1 MSLIEQALRRAAAKQ
16 AGGQTVRRAPGSETT
31 RPVAASLQPASQP
44 SRAFRSVTLDAAAL
58 QQNHVLPS
66 LPDVAAQRAYKVLRT
81 RVLQRMSAENWRS
94 VAVTGSAA
102 GEGKTLTA
110 VNLAIA
116 LAQDMNTSA
125 FLVDLDLQRPR
136 VAQCLGMTTDKG
148 LSDYLQEQAS
158 IEDVIYDPGIPRL
171 AVIPNTKA
179 LQQSSE
185 LLSSPRMLTL
195 LQTLLAEV
203 PKRIIVCDLPP
214 LLMSDDVL
222 AVAPHVDS
230 VLMVVAQGQ
239 TARSTLES
247 AKDTLA
253 TMNLL
258 GVVLNRSPE
267 RDDSPYYY

>member
-16 AGGQTVRRAPGSETT
+16 AGAQTT
-31 RPVAASLQPASQP
+31 RRTPTTDTMAVVSPTTAAAGPV
-44 SRAFRSVTLDAAAL
+44 RTFRSAAL
-58 QQNHVLPS
+58 DTATLELNHVLPK

-81 RVLQRMSAENWRS
+81 RVLQRMGAENWRS
-94 VAVTGSAA
+94 VAVTGTAA

-116 LAQDMNTSA
+116 LAQDMNTST

-136 VAQCLGMTTDKG
+136 VASCLGMKADKG
-148 LSDYLQEQAS
+148 LSDYLVGNAN
-158 IEDVIYDPGIPRL
+158 IEDVIYDPGIDRL
-171 AVIPNTKA
+171 AVIPNTQI

-185 LLSSPRMLTL
+185 LLSSPRMVNL

-203 PKRIIVCDLPP
+203 PKRIIVLDLPP
-214 LLMSDDVL
+214 LLVSDDVL

-239 TARSTLES
+239 TARSTLEN
-247 AKDTLA
+247 AKETLA
-253 TMNLL
+253 SMNLL

-267 RDDSPYYY
+267 RDESPYYY